1 VSLPSRRS
9 DGPGFRL
16 VLKFL
21 SPHQVFRL
29 PLKFQARI
37 LLFCFLVLLSALVFG
52 LVFISRVLSFPV
64 RRSTG
69 VQSGLRSEQLVL
81 FLRKITPWTRFP
93 SCCLH
98 FANFLLAREPRSPAA
113 DFRSCARVNAAPSVP
128 AKPKPSCWSC
138 RFFR

>member
-1 VSLPSRRS
+1 VLFDFVSHSALDLKVLFFSLAESAGQLLDRLSLFSCRGRGDLHSCVSLPSRRS

-69 VQSGLRSEQLVL
+69 V
-81 FLRKITPWTRFP
+81 
-93 SCCLH
+93 
-98 FANFLLAREPRSPAA
+98 
-113 DFRSCARVNAAPSVP
+113 VP
-128 AKPKPSCWSC
+128 AEDHAMDPVPVLLFTFC
-138 RFFR
+138 